1 MNACYIKLR
10 FLRITE
16 NVEELYL
23 LSDKEYSNIGN
34 IYNLSETLSYFMMKA

>member
-1 MNACYIKLR
+1 MPYCVSVLSFTMNVCYIKLR

-23 LSDKEYSNIGN
+23 LSDKEY
-34 IYNLSETLSYFMMKA
+34 L

>member
-1 MNACYIKLR
+1 MPYCVSVLRFTMHACYIKLR

-23 LSDKEYSNIGN
+23 LSDKEYLEYS
-34 IYNLSETLSYFMMKA
+34 